1 MTWSDH
7 FIAPRYP
14 PGIELLWHGHWRFN
28 SEAFKRA
35 RGSFSNSAETLRRGF
50 YTCLGRRK
58 KILTR
63 TIYYDI
69 HNIIHCSFISTKGKC
84 SYNN

>member
-14 PGIELLWHGHWRFN
+14 AGIELLWHGHWRFN

-35 RGSFSNSAETLRRGF
+35 RGSFSNSAERFL
-50 YTCLGRRK
+50 CLSGEK
-58 KILTR
+58 KKKLTH
-63 TIYYDI
+63 T
-69 HNIIHCSFISTKGKC
+69 IHCT
-84 SYNN
+84 